1 MKLIL
6 IYNNVEKEY
15 KSLREINKVLPDIDY
30 HTLRQI
36 YLQCSNIESKSKS
49 KKLQSRNQELF
60 NKIKIYDKKPSLN
73 NLQLL
78 ASS

>member
-49 KKLQSRNQELF
+49 KKLHARNQELF

-78 ASS
+78 TSS